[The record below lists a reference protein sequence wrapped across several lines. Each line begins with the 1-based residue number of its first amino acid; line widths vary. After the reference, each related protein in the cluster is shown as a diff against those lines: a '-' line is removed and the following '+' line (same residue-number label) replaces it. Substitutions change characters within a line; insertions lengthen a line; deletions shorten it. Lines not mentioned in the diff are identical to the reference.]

1 MNTIEILYQVFRA
14 RYSLAGVQ
22 EALDEGYCLA
32 LIGRE
37 PAHLRSLRE
46 WMGEQRV
53 VAGPAP
59 AIPERKAV
67 ADEEPTVE
75 KKSRLPG
82 ARLLELDA
90 EQCSLDHEE
99 LKECTAAIVHL
110 GSEMPPRDQLLKLA
124 QSIPYQLPCLWVV
137 ESVPGL
143 ADREQEEGLPHV
155 YRLDPVDPGSIFCRL
170 LIRCFPSL
178 AIGVARDFPQVR
190 QVYAQYLIGR
200 AARRNSMLA
209 MASSVSVPPIP
220 IVNLVWGFFATTG
233 ETMAITAS
241 QLRLCLVMA
250 ALHGRPLDFF
260 DRIGEL
266 WPIIGGA
273 FGWRTLARELIGFV
287 PAAGWAMK
295 AGLAYSGTW
304 LVGEGSRLYYE
315 KGQPTDAEMTREI
328 KRLSRRAAQIELAKS
343 VDDVEELVENLLPE
357 GVDTGDQDA

>member
-32 LIGRE
+32 LISPE
-37 PAHLRSLRE
+37 PSHLRTLHE
-46 WMGEQRV
+46 WLGVQRV
-53 VAGPAP
+53 VAGEVESKPTEESKRPAG
-59 AIPERKAV
+59 
-67 ADEEPTVE
+67 
-75 KKSRLPG
+75 SRL
-82 ARLLELDA
+82 LDLDA
-90 EQCSLDHEE
+90 SECNLENEE
-99 LKECTAAIVHL
+99 LKECTAAVIHL
-110 GSEMPPRDQLLKLA
+110 GTEMPPREQLLKLA
-124 QSIPYQLPCLWVV
+124 QSIPYNLPCLWVM

-143 ADREQEEGLPHV
+143 GNRQQEEGLPHI
-155 YRLDPVDPGSIFCRL
+155 YRLDPLDPGSIFCRL
-170 LIRCFPSL
+170 LTRCFPGL
-178 AIGVARDFPQVR
+178 AIGVARDFAQVR

-220 IVNLVWGFFATTG
+220 FVNVIWGFFATTG

-250 ALHGRPLDFF
+250 ALHGRPIDFF
-260 DRIGEL
+260 DRVGEL

-295 AGLAYSGTW
+295 GSLAYTGTW

-315 KGQPTDAEMTREI
+315 HGQPTDAEMTREI
-328 KRLSRRAAQIELAKS
+328 KRLSRRAAQREMARS
-343 VDDVEELVENLLPE
+343 VDDLEEMVENLLPD
-357 GVDTGDQDA
+357 GVDAGDQDA